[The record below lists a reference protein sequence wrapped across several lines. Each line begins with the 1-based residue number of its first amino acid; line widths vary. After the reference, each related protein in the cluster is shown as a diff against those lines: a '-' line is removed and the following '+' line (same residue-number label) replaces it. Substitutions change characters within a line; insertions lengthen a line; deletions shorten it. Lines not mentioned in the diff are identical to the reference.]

1 MPASRPTNMSDVGR
15 GRRRWC
21 AAAIFFCLMAAALA
35 DGGPTYYIQLVASK
49 TQREVVAIV
58 REARPGG
65 SEHTSATVEALEQYL
80 ATLQPGSSVTWH
92 CPPDPPPGYEKFA
105 AEWPEVQK
113 FCAGKKVDFM
123 FSFSAR

>member
-1 MPASRPTNMSDVGR
+1 MATNRPTVLSNWTN
-15 GRRRWC
+15 RWLRC
-21 AAAIFFCLMAAALA
+21 FAILLCCAALA
-35 DGGPTYYIQLVASK
+35 FADETRSYYIELTAAK
-49 TQREVVAIV
+49 IPGEVVAIV

-65 SEHTSATVEALEQYL
+65 SAHTSATVEALQQYL
-80 ATLQPGSSVTWH
+80 GTLPPGSSVTWH

-113 FCAGKKVDFM
+113 FCAEKKVDFM